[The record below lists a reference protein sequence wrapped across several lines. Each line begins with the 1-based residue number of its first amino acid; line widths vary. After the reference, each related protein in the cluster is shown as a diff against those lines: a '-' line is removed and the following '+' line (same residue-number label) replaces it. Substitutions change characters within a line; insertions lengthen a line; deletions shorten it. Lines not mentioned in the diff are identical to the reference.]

1 MGLAGGVFF
10 VAAPVDGAAVDDAD
24 FEVFLLVAVC
34 GSAGFL
40 LVTEAAFS
48 SALLL
53 LAAEGAVLEAAA
65 EGALEVVSATEVV
78 EGVDSEGL
86 LSARSALHL
95 KRQKVT
101 MSEFSYFI

>member
-10 VAAPVDGAAVDDAD
+10 VVAPVDDAD
-24 FEVFLLVAVC
+24 FEVFLLVVVC

-40 LVTEAAFS
+40 LVAEAAFS

-53 LAAEGAVLEAAA
+53 LAEGAALEAAT

-78 EGVDSEGL
+78 ERVGSEGL
-86 LSARSALHL
+86 FSARSALHL
-95 KRQKVT
+95 KRHKVS
-101 MSEFSYFI
+101 MSELSYFI